1 MKLDAKVLRYMSPE
15 DFRVLVAAEMGSKNH
30 EVVPSPIISQIAK
43 LRHGGSH
50 KVLSELARRNLVA
63 KVQHIKYDGYRLT
76 YGGYDYLALR
86 TFCQRNSVYSVGN
99 QIGVGKESDIYIV
112 ANEEERQMVLKIQRL
127 GRTSFRTI
135 KSKRDYLKNR
145 KSASWMYMSK
155 LAAEKEYAFMKVL
168 HENGFPVPEPI
179 DQNRHC
185 IVMELID
192 AFPLRQITEV
202 ADPGKL
208 YSTLMNLIV
217 KLASYGLIHGDFNE
231 FNILIREN
239 GDAVLIDF
247 PQMVSIDHPNAEY
260 YFNRDVECIRVFFKR
275 RFQYESLLYPKF
287 KLDTERQFDLDVQ
300 VAASGF
306 TKEKQQELER
316 FQEEEGQ
323 LADELG
329 EDAYRRSDE
338 DDDEE
343 EGSEEEE
350 SEEESE
356 EEEENEGVQESKE
369 VPVSIG
375 KLSLANLSQLD
386 QQSGPSSKNN
396 SDDDNEDGEEEEN
409 DSVGSMEGPINNR
422 EFKAY
427 RDVKPKVAGSIAGS
441 TRSKATK
448 SSGPMSAEDI
458 KARVAA
464 NLRSSSRIKF
474 SAKQNHTKGTDK
486 RNRRQKAGDAAHIKH
501 DWRGELGKLPPMTG
515 SFEVGGFWRQG
526 ENPMSFA
533 AKMDFG
539 EEQQAQDIRVMLSTG
554 SNCNVF
560 DYKTFCRAKL
570 DSTFPYQLNFRPL
583 RPRIDTVEIR
593 LALGGSTLMTC
604 YGRATV
610 PIQVDDNLY
619 NVVCYLVDLNPQLQ
633 GILSG
638 DFLVDF
644 DMYLLLNPACKTY
657 SQRVIPRPKDAPVP
671 SSLLERFGG
680 F

>member
-50 KVLSELARRNLVA
+50 KILSELARRNLVA
-63 KVQHIKYDGYRLT
+63 KVQNIKYDGYRLT

-86 TFCQRNSVYSVGN
+86 TFCQRDSVYSVGN

-127 GRTSFRTI
+127 GRVSFRSI

-192 AFPLRQITEV
+192 AFPLRQISEV

-208 YSTLMNLIV
+208 YSNLMNLIV

-239 GDAVLIDF
+239 GEAILIDF

-260 YFNRDVECIRVFFKR
+260 YFNRDVECIRVYFKKR
-275 RFQYESLLYPKF
+275 YQYESLLYPKF
-287 KLDTERQFDLDVQ
+287 KLDTERQFSLDVQ

-306 TKEKQQELER
+306 TKEKQAELEK

-323 LADELG
+323 LAQELG
-329 EDAYRRSDE
+329 EDAYRVSDDGEENE
-338 DDDEE
+338 D
-343 EGSEEEE
+343 EE

-356 EEEENEGVQESKE
+356 EESDEDEEEDVEGVAHARETE
-369 VPVSIG
+369 ELPVSVG

-386 QQSGPSSKNN
+386 ESSGRNSQNN
-396 SDDDNEDGEEEEN
+396 SNPGSDNGDEEDEEN
-409 DSVGSMEGPINNR
+409 DSVASLEGPINNR

-427 RDVKPKVAGSIAGS
+427 RDTKPKVAGSVAGS
-441 TRSKATK
+441 TRSRATK
-448 SSGPMSAEDI
+448 SSGPMSAEEI
-458 KARVAA
+458 KARVAQ
-464 NLRSSSRIKF
+464 NLRTSGRVKF

-486 RNRRQKAGDAAHIKH
+486 RNRRLKAGDMAHIK
-501 DWRGELGKLPPMTG
+501 
-515 SFEVGGFWRQG
+515 
-526 ENPMSFA
+526 
-533 AKMDFG
+533 
-539 EEQQAQDIRVMLSTG
+539 
-554 SNCNVF
+554 
-560 DYKTFCRAKL
+560 Y
-570 DSTFPYQLNFRPL
+570 DSAY
-583 RPRIDTVEIR
+583 
-593 LALGGSTLMTC
+593 
-604 YGRATV
+604 
-610 PIQVDDNLY
+610 
-619 NVVCYLVDLNPQLQ
+619 
-633 GILSG
+633 
-638 DFLVDF
+638 
-644 DMYLLLNPACKTY
+644 
-657 SQRVIPRPKDAPVP
+657 
-671 SSLLERFGG
+671 
-680 F
+680 